1 MKIAKFSIQNYR
13 CIQDLE
19 VNCLDEKGEVR
30 QWTVLLGENNSGKTN
45 VLRALALL
53 EPEELN
59 LPGLDK
65 TFVPSIIARARD
77 RSSFRL
83 FYDGH
88 LYDGHLKLKAKLENG
103 KELVY
108 DPLDIQ
114 VFDFDP
120 EIRLFGYG
128 VSRYPART
136 ALNEVPSL
144 STETLFSSYVRL
156 LDFQDWLLQLDYS
169 AKHDSEIARRRLQ
182 HMRELVKSKLF
193 PDVIDFCFEKTGE
206 NDHVVVKF
214 TTEHDGNVCFE
225 DLGFGYQTTLT
236 WLADFCKRMFDE
248 YPESES
254 PLQEEAVVMI
264 DELDL
269 HLHPKWQRDIVP
281 TLSKVFPRVQFII
294 TTHSPHVLQSMADV
308 NLYVLKRGEED
319 GEVAFKHCSRSDFR
333 GWTVEDILSETMGL
347 GEKIHSDY
355 YNLQVEDFNEALDE
369 DNLQRAEKAY
379 KELDRLM
386 KADDPLRRM
395 FDLQLGQLKR
405 RYDQA

>member
-1 MKIAKFSIQNYR
+1 MKIASFSIQNYR
-13 CIQDLE
+13 CIKDLN
-19 VNCLDEKGEVR
+19 VNCLDDEGKVR

-53 EPEELN
+53 APEKLN

-65 TFVPSIIARARD
+65 IFVSSFLARTRD
-77 RSSFRL
+77 RLSLRS
-83 FYDGH
+83 FYDS
-88 LYDGHLKLKAKLENG
+88 HLKLKAKLENG
-103 KELVY
+103 KELVC
-108 DPLDIQ
+108 DPRDIQ

-144 STETLFSSYVRL
+144 STETLFSTYVRL

-169 AKHDSEIARRRLQ
+169 AKHDSEIARSRLQ

-193 PDVIDFCFEKTGE
+193 PGVVDFCFEKTGE

-248 YPESES
+248 YPESEN

-281 TLSKVFPRVQFII
+281 TLSEYFPNVQFIV
-294 TTHSPHVLQSMADV
+294 TTHSPHVLQSMEDV
-308 NLYVLKRGEED
+308 NLYVLRRGEES
-319 GEVAFKHCSRSDFR
+319 GEITAERSDVTNFT
-333 GWTVEDILSETMGL
+333 GWTVEDILCVTMEL
-347 GEKIHSDY
+347 GDDVLSVA
-355 YNLQVEDFNEALDE
+355 YNAVKKDFEEALR
-369 DNLQRAEKAY
+369 NKNRAAAQRYYER
-379 KELDRLM
+379 LDDMMRPGNPMRSIYRVRLEEM
-386 KADDPLRRM
+386 A
-395 FDLQLGQLKR
+395 
-405 RYDQA
+405 

>member
-1 MKIAKFSIQNYR
+1 MKIASFSIQNYR
-13 CIQDLE
+13 CIKDLN
-19 VNCLDEKGEVR
+19 VDCLDDKGKVR

-53 EPEELN
+53 EPEEMN

-65 TFVPSIIARARD
+65 AFVPSIITRTRD
-77 RSSFRL
+77 RSSFRS
-83 FYDGH
+83 FYDS
-88 LYDGHLKLKAKLENG
+88 HLKLKAKLENG
-103 KELVY
+103 KELVC
-108 DPLDIQ
+108 DSRDIQ

-144 STETLFSSYVRL
+144 STETLFSTYVRL

-169 AKHDSEIARRRLQ
+169 AKHDSEIASKRLQ
-182 HMRELVKSKLF
+182 YMRELVSSNLF
-193 PDVIDFCFEKTGE
+193 PGVEDFCFEKTGE

-248 YPESES
+248 YPESEN

-281 TLSKVFPRVQFII
+281 TLSERFPNVQFIV
-294 TTHSPHVLQSMADV
+294 TTHSPHVLQSMEDV
-308 NLYVLKRGEED
+308 NLYVLKRNEGDRE
-319 GEVAFKHCSRSDFR
+319 ASFKRCPRSDFR

-347 GEKIHSDY
+347 NEKIHSDY
-355 YNLQVEDFNEALDE
+355 YNQQVEDFNEALDE

-379 KELDRLM
+379 EELDRLM
-386 KADDPLRRM
+386 NVKDPLRRM
-395 FDLQLGQLKR
+395 FELQIGQLRR

>member
-1 MKIAKFSIQNYR
+1 MKIASFSIQNYR
-13 CIQDLE
+13 CIKDLN
-19 VNCLDEKGEVR
+19 VNCLDDEGKVR

-53 EPEELN
+53 APEKLN

-65 TFVPSIIARARD
+65 IFVSSFLARTRD
-77 RSSFRL
+77 RLSLRS
-83 FYDGH
+83 FYDS
-88 LYDGHLKLKAKLENG
+88 HLKLKAKLENG
-103 KELVY
+103 KELVC
-108 DPLDIQ
+108 DPRDIQ

-144 STETLFSSYVRL
+144 STETLFSTYVRL

-169 AKHDSEIARRRLQ
+169 AKHDSEIARSRLQ
-182 HMRELVKSKLF
+182 HMRELVRSNLF
-193 PDVIDFCFEKTGE
+193 PGVVDFCFEKTGE

-248 YPESES
+248 YPESEN

-281 TLSKVFPRVQFII
+281 TLSEYFPNVQFIV
-294 TTHSPHVLQSMADV
+294 TTHSPHVLQSMEDV
-308 NLYVLKRGEED
+308 NLYVLRRGEES
-319 GEVAFKHCSRSDFR
+319 GEITAERSDVTNFT
-333 GWTVEDILSETMGL
+333 GWTVEDILCVTMEL
-347 GEKIHSDY
+347 GDDVLSVA
-355 YNLQVEDFNEALDE
+355 YNAVKKDFEEALR
-369 DNLQRAEKAY
+369 NKNRAAAQRYYER
-379 KELDRLM
+379 LDDMMRPGNPMRSIYRVRLEEM
-386 KADDPLRRM
+386 A
-395 FDLQLGQLKR
+395 
-405 RYDQA
+405 

>member
-1 MKIAKFSIQNYR
+1 MKIASFSIQNYR
-13 CIQDLE
+13 CIKDLN
-19 VNCLDEKGEVR
+19 VNCLDDEGKVR

-53 EPEELN
+53 APEKLN

-65 TFVPSIIARARD
+65 IFVSSFLARTRD
-77 RSSFRL
+77 RLSLRS
-83 FYDGH
+83 FYDS
-88 LYDGHLKLKAKLENG
+88 YLKLKAKLENG
-103 KELVY
+103 KELVC
-108 DPLDIQ
+108 DPRDIQ

-144 STETLFSSYVRL
+144 STETLFSTYVRL

-169 AKHDSEIARRRLQ
+169 AKHDSEIARSRLQ
-182 HMRELVKSKLF
+182 HMRELVRSNLF
-193 PDVIDFCFEKTGE
+193 PGVVDFCFEKTGE

-248 YPESES
+248 YPESEN

-281 TLSKVFPRVQFII
+281 TLSEYFPNVQFIV
-294 TTHSPHVLQSMADV
+294 TTHSPHVLQSMEDV
-308 NLYVLKRGEED
+308 NLYVLRRGEES
-319 GEVAFKHCSRSDFR
+319 GEITAERSDVTNFT
-333 GWTVEDILSETMGL
+333 GWTVEDILCVTMEL
-347 GEKIHSDY
+347 GDDVLSVA
-355 YNLQVEDFNEALDE
+355 YNAVKKDFEEALR
-369 DNLQRAEKAY
+369 NKNRAAAQRYYER
-379 KELDRLM
+379 LDDMMRPGNPMRSIYRVRLEEM
-386 KADDPLRRM
+386 A
-395 FDLQLGQLKR
+395 
-405 RYDQA
+405 

>member
-1 MKIAKFSIQNYR
+1 MKIASFSIQNYR
-13 CIQDLE
+13 CIKDLN
-19 VNCLDEKGEVR
+19 VNCLDDKGEVR

-53 EPEELN
+53 EPEQLN

-65 TFVPSIIARARD
+65 AFVPSIITRTRD
-77 RSSFRL
+77 RSSFRS
-83 FYDGH
+83 FYDS
-88 LYDGHLKLKAKLENG
+88 HLKLKAKLENG
-103 KELVY
+103 KELVC
-108 DPLDIQ
+108 DPRDIQ

-144 STETLFSSYVRL
+144 STETLFSTYVRL

-169 AKHDSEIARRRLQ
+169 AKHDSEIASKRLQ
-182 HMRELVKSKLF
+182 HMRELVSSNLF
-193 PDVIDFCFEKTGE
+193 PGVVDFCFEKTGE

-248 YPESES
+248 YPESEN
-254 PLQEEAVVMI
+254 PLQEEAVIMI

-281 TLSKVFPRVQFII
+281 TLSEHFPNVQFIV
-294 TTHSPHVLQSMADV
+294 TTHSPHVLQSMEDV
-308 NLYVLKRGEED
+308 NLYVLRRDAESGEIEA
-319 GEVAFKHCSRSDFR
+319 ERSRETNFT
-333 GWTVEDILSETMGL
+333 GWTVEEILSETMELKEGVRSVVYNKKKRAFENALKAKNREQAEEIYAELERMMRPGNPMRSIYRVELEEL
-347 GEKIHSDY
+347 G
-355 YNLQVEDFNEALDE
+355 
-369 DNLQRAEKAY
+369 
-379 KELDRLM
+379 
-386 KADDPLRRM
+386 
-395 FDLQLGQLKR
+395 
-405 RYDQA
+405 

>member
-1 MKIAKFSIQNYR
+1 MMFHSLVLHCNRRAISFLIMKIASFSIQNYR
-13 CIQDLE
+13 CIKDLN
-19 VNCLDEKGEVR
+19 VDCLDDEGKVR

-53 EPEELN
+53 APEKLN

-65 TFVPSIIARARD
+65 IFVSSFLARTRD
-77 RSSFRL
+77 RLSLRS
-83 FYDGH
+83 FYDS
-88 LYDGHLKLKAKLENG
+88 HLKLKAKLENG
-103 KELVY
+103 KELVC
-108 DPLDIQ
+108 DPRDIQ

-182 HMRELVKSKLF
+182 HMRELLKSKLF
-193 PDVIDFCFEKTGE
+193 PGVVDFCFEKTGE

-254 PLQEEAVVMI
+254 PLQEEAVS
-264 DELDL
+264 
-269 HLHPKWQRDIVP
+269 
-281 TLSKVFPRVQFII
+281 T
-294 TTHSPHVLQSMADV
+294 
-308 NLYVLKRGEED
+308 
-319 GEVAFKHCSRSDFR
+319 
-333 GWTVEDILSETMGL
+333 
-347 GEKIHSDY
+347 EK
-355 YNLQVEDFNEALDE
+355 
-369 DNLQRAEKAY
+369 
-379 KELDRLM
+379 
-386 KADDPLRRM
+386 
-395 FDLQLGQLKR
+395 
-405 RYDQA
+405 